1 MMDEDQLVHIVS
13 PNNPDYGYG
22 TNYCTWCSRLVGSA
36 RSVTDWADWSH
47 GFAVL
52 RNSEA
57 CPDVRQPE
65 FWLIDRRA
73 DFTIG
78 YDGWDT
84 QTK

>member
-1 MMDEDQLVHIVS
+1 MRCEVCQGSGVIV
-13 PNNPDYGYG
+13 
-22 TNYCTWCSRLVGSA
+22 TSRWEQPTPCA
-36 RSVTDWADWSH
+36 ECH
-47 GFAVL
+47 GFAVP

-78 YDGWDT
+78 YEGWDT